1 MVEVNRDNLKKKD
14 IATNINYNIGIPNT
28 YAELIINDLLMIL
41 KFNLKKK
48 IDIKIKNFGSFKLK
62 NKAKRTGRNPKNKKE
77 YDILSR
83 NVITFKASKYLN
95 KKLNFN
101 GK

>member
-1 MVEVNRDNLKKKD
+1 MINFLKR
-14 IATNINYNIGIPNT
+14 I
-28 YAELIINDLLMIL
+28 
-41 KFNLKKK
+41 
-48 IDIKIKNFGSFKLK
+48 
-62 NKAKRTGRNPKNKKE
+62 RRNPKNKKE

>member
-14 IATNINYNIGIPNT
+14 IATNINHNIGIPNT

-48 IDIKIKNFGSFKLK
+48 LDIKIKNFGSFKLK
-62 NKAKRTGRNPKNKKE
+62 NKGKRIGRNPKNKKE